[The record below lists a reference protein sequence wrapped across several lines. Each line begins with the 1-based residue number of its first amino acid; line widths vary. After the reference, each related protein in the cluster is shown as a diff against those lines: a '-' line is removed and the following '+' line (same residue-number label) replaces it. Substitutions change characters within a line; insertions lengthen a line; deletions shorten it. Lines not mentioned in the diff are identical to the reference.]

1 MGSFPDYND
10 DEGVNILDVIAA
22 PEEAKAA
29 ILKIIAEGNYDPR
42 KDYSN
47 YLTEGV
53 AEGGI
58 REDSGNL
65 EYQEIS
71 QAKLT
76 ANPLPSLPSISN
88 VGATPFSGS
97 ISKSAVPG
105 GFQPLPQV
113 AGGRKKLYQL
123 SQFHGG
129 INQKSSPRDISDNEC
144 QEATNVTLSQ
154 IGKIKTLGTIADTT
168 NGLSAAT
175 LASTNTDIPLSGY
188 GLYIFKSSF
197 SLASTPVQGD
207 WTIVASSDGHDIVL
221 KDSGDNTVTDFIFSN
236 QDVENAPVYYA
247 AGSGL
252 YANDANLLHTE
263 DRTAAI
269 LVNRSDINGTVD
281 TLGWSYG
288 KALLDSPDN
297 GTGTSD
303 VTMENGTLTDESDNG
318 SASILIN
325 PNGSGNWGATGGVTY
340 SFYVSYLFDNGC
352 ETGLSFL
359 GTDVCT
365 NEKLD
370 FNVSLKHE
378 NANPFGG
385 NKRIE
390 GMRIYFR
397 EAGSVERYMLAEVSL
412 PDGVKGALDSTY
424 TPWNTADSGSNV
436 YDLGSDA
443 STPVNIVFESPP
455 EIYTYVAL
463 NGYYANEV
471 YDKSPDS
478 PSVAPAPH
486 HVRYRTAT
494 VGANGSVFI
503 GCVMYRGKIKADSM
517 MYSMPNKPGVFP
529 ELNVFDSPSSDGTP
543 ITVLSSFRDKILQF
557 KQDALYVINISNP
570 TQFYTEASFRNCGV
584 MNPCQVFQ
592 APFGVIFANV
602 FGCYIYDGSKV
613 ISLTSGKY
621 TDVNWNISEGS
632 VVDASDADSSSNAND
647 AINVPCVGYDP
658 RSQSIIVLKDI
669 GDDSTNTE
677 SWVYNIGTQSW
688 SEGTSMITNV
698 NNGTAGT
705 GTRHSNFSISPNGYL
720 SIIEADTEA
729 LKNYKL
735 GGASTQSITYITKDL
750 DFGLP
755 SQTKKIFKV
764 YVTYTSGS
772 SNVPTATY
780 GVDGAAPT
788 TGFDGSSSTAFATG
802 QTNAV
807 AIFIPSGTAATGKKS
822 FAFKINGTV
831 DKEFEI
837 NDISILYRARPI
849 K

>member
-97 ISKSAVPG
+97 ISQSAVPG

-154 IGKIKTLGTIADTT
+154 IGKIKTLGSITDTT
-168 NGLSAAT
+168 NGLSAAP
-175 LASTNTDIPLSGY
+175 LAAAATHIPLSGY

-197 SLASTPVQGD
+197 SLASTPIQGD
-207 WTIVASSDGHDIVL
+207 WTIVASIDGAHVALNDGTQTQAGL
-221 KDSGDNTVTDFIFSN
+221 TVSN
-236 QDVENAPVYYA
+236 EDVENAPVFYA

-252 YANDANLLHTE
+252 YYNDANLFHTT
-263 DRTAAI
+263 DRAAGI
-269 LVNRSDINGTVD
+269 LVNRADINGGTD
-281 TLGWSYG
+281 ILGWSYG
-288 KALLDSPDN
+288 KALLDSPDVAES
-297 GTGTSD
+297 TDD
-303 VTMENGTLTDESDNG
+303 VFMYDTNTDEANNG
-318 SASILIN
+318 SAAITIK

-340 SFYVSYLFDNGC
+340 SFYASYLFDNGC

-359 GTDVCT
+359 GTDAFT
-365 NEKLD
+365 NHKLE
-370 FNVSLKHE
+370 FNFSVKHA
-378 NANPFGG
+378 NAYPLGG

-397 EAGSVERYMLAEVSL
+397 ESGSVERYMLAEISL
-412 PDGVKGALDSTY
+412 PDGIKGALDSTY
-424 TPWNTADSGSNV
+424 TPWTVHDSGNNI
-436 YDLGSDA
+436 YDLA
-443 STPVNIVFESPP
+443 TNIIFESPP

-471 YDKSPDS
+471 YDKSPDDA
-478 PSVAPAPH
+478 SVAPAPH

-543 ITVLSSFRDKILQF
+543 ITVLSSFKDKILQF

-621 TDVNWNISEGS
+621 TDVKWNISEGS

-698 NNGTAGT
+698 NNGDAGT

-788 TGFDGSSSTAFATG
+788 TGFDGSSTAFATG

>member
-1 MGSFPDYND
+1 MALTEQEKKERWRAGKADINAD
-10 DEGVNILDVIAA
+10 GGVNVLDIVAA
-22 PEEAKAA
+22 ARYQQEEDAA
-29 ILKIIAEGNYDPR
+29 NALTSSELVSQVLGGETVDP
-42 KDYSN
+42 
-47 YLTEGV
+47 T
-53 AEGGI
+53 GGTALNMG
-58 REDSGNL
+58 DL
-65 EYQEIS
+65 QYQEVS
-71 QAKLT
+71 QSKLT
-76 ANPLPSLPSISN
+76 ANPMPSLPSISN

-97 ISKSAVPG
+97 ISQSAGPG

-144 QEATNVTLSQ
+144 QESTNVTLSQ

-168 NGLSAAT
+168 NGLSSAT
-175 LASTNTDIPLSGY
+175 LAASDTHIPLSGY

-207 WTIVASSDGHDIVL
+207 WTIVASIDGAHVML
-221 KDSGDNTVTDFIFSN
+221 KDSGGNTQTGLTVSD
-236 QDVENAPVYYA
+236 QDVETAPVFYA

-252 YANDANLLHTE
+252 YFNDANLFHTA
-263 DRTAAI
+263 DRYAGI
-269 LVNRSDINGTVD
+269 LVNRSDINGGTD
-281 TLGWSYG
+281 ILGWSYG
-288 KALLDSPDN
+288 KALLDSPTVHASNAN
-297 GTGTSD
+297 GVELKTSHGNAGTTGRLE
-303 VTMENGTLTDESDNG
+303 V
-318 SASILIN
+318 SIVDS
-325 PNGSGNWGATGGVTY
+325 GSGNWGATGGVIY
-340 SFYVSYLFDNGC
+340 SFYLSYLFDNGC
-352 ETGLSFL
+352 ETGLTFI
-359 GTDVCT
+359 GTDTFENEQCT
-365 NEKLD
+365 
-370 FNVSLKHE
+370 FNVSIQHT
-378 NANPFGG
+378 NANPLGG

-390 GMRIYFR
+390 GARLYFR
-397 EAGSVERYMLAEVSL
+397 ESGSVERYMLAEISL
-412 PDGVKGALDSTY
+412 PDGIKGALDSTF
-424 TPWNTADSGSNV
+424 TPWNNPTGTI
-436 YDLGSDA
+436 YDLASD
-443 STPVNIVFESPP
+443 IVFESPP

-471 YDKSPDS
+471 YDKSPDNSSVS
-478 PSVAPAPH
+478 PSPH

-494 VGANGSVFI
+494 VGANSSVFI

-613 ISLTSGKY
+613 ISLTSGKF

-632 VVDASDADSSSNAND
+632 VVDASTGNSANDDND

-669 GDDSTNTE
+669 GDNSTNTGA
-677 SWVYNIGTQSW
+677 WVYNIGTQSW

-698 NNGTAGT
+698 NNAAAGT

-720 SIIEADTEA
+720 SIIEMPEEA

-780 GVDGAAPT
+780 GSNGAAPT
-788 TGFDGSSSTAFATG
+788 TGFSSGSFSTG

-807 AIFIPSGTAATGKKS
+807 ATFIANVSDIKS
-822 FAFKINGTV
+822 FAIKITGTV